1 METAGRIIE
10 KVLKYINEEEGT
22 VKREDIKDK
31 FGLEVEDAERILQF
45 LVTLK
50 LTEIDNCEVLHVCK
64 EVDMVKFKLIGG
76 GAQLKITDLGQGFLQ
91 L

>member
-1 METAGRIIE
+1 METAGKIIE
-10 KVLKYINEEEGT
+10 KVLKYINEEEGN
-22 VKREDIKDK
+22 VKIEDLKDK
-31 FGLEVEDAERILQF
+31 FELEEEDAERILHF

-64 EVDMVKFKLIGG
+64 EVNMVKFKLIGG
-76 GAQLKITDLGQGFLQ
+76 DAKIKITDLGQGFLQ